1 MTTEKFVKKLIV
13 RAIILI
19 VVLVFVNSLSNYV
32 GAIVNNYIAIDQMQ
46 NDDVAFIV
54 KEMYNNFLK
63 PFCSFVRAIT
73 IGLVVGS
80 SSYDVIK
87 FIKNKKED

>member
-1 MTTEKFVKKLIV
+1 MTTEKLVKKLIV
-13 RAIILI
+13 RAIVLI
-19 VVLVFVNSLSNYV
+19 VVLVFVNSLSNSV

-54 KEMYNNFLK
+54 NEMYNNFLK
-63 PFCSFVRAIT
+63 PFCSFAGAIT
-73 IGLVVGS
+73 VGLIVGS
-80 SSYDVIK
+80 STYDVIK